1 MIIGI
6 CEGQSRDSWEIK
18 DGNIAVAIAKKE
30 TKKEEILYTLQM
42 IMEAMLSTCND
53 THIVYEEMFE

>member
-1 MIIGI
+1 VIIDI
-6 CEGQSRDSWEIK
+6 CEGQSRDSWKIK

-30 TKKEEILYTLQM
+30 TKEEEILYTLQM

-53 THIVYEEMFE
+53 THIAYEEMFE